1 MGMPLK
7 TWQWWVLA
15 IPPGL
20 VLVGVMIAASATLH
34 QRHLDWLWALVVL
47 IFTGWRW
54 LLAQWLQPQAFLP
67 DELQALE
74 AALAEPQQPLTTTSG
89 TFQQQQQATAKVQEI
104 LEQSRQD
111 PSPWENWPVFWQRCQ
126 QMVTVIAAIYH
137 PEIKRPLLQIYVP
150 QAFQLLRDT
159 VDDVDRWL
167 KQFSPLLAQV
177 SVGKA
182 YETYEIYQKLQP
194 TARVAWKVW
203 GWAQWVL
210 NPAVALAKATTT
222 SMRQQANQELV
233 GNLGQILREETL
245 KALALRAINLYGGQ
259 TITSFDTSPFL
270 EASAP
275 TPSRQNSPL
284 QNPQVETLRQILER
298 AEQPP
303 VQTPVKLLVV
313 GRTGAGK
320 SSFINTLFV
329 RQTAAVDLLP
339 STTELRDYRW
349 QAPNGEAL
357 VLWDTPGYEQ
367 VGRVDYRELVLAQA
381 KTADALLLLTP
392 ALDPALQMDQAFL
405 ETVHQAAPSL
415 PILGV
420 VTQVDRLRPAREWQ
434 PPYDW
439 QQGERPKE
447 VAIREAITYRQE
459 RLSTY
464 CAKLLPLVSTDS
476 QQGRESWGLTELTLE
491 LVSLIDPA
499 KQFRLGRFVA
509 DLEAR
514 TRLATQIIERYAFQ
528 AGTGQGITAMLKSP
542 VLRFLS
548 LWLTG
553 SPTLAVL
560 LSEKLPIEQSPVVV
574 GKMQMAYELYS
585 LLNRPRDQGGKG
597 MLNLDPLVLWPLF
610 LDTHEPVTQAVWALG
625 QTLSEYWLGSWPES
639 DKPLAEQFQAR
650 YQGYLQTSPSP

>member
-20 VLVGVMIAASATLH
+20 VVVGIMIAASATLH
-34 QRHLDWLWALVVL
+34 QRHLDWMWALVVL

-54 LLAQWLQPQAFLP
+54 LLAHWLQPQAFLP

-182 YETYEIYQKLQP
+182 YEAYEIYQKLQP

-222 SMRQQANQELV
+222 GMRQQANQELV

-259 TITSFDTSPFL
+259 TITGFDSSPFL
-270 EASAP
+270 EANDP
-275 TPSRQNSPL
+275 KTPL
-284 QNPQVETLRQILER
+284 QKPQVETLRQILER

-303 VQTPVKLLVV
+303 EQTPVKLLVV

-329 RQTAAVDLLP
+329 SQTAAVDLLP

-349 QAPNGEAL
+349 QAPTGEAL

-392 ALDPALQMDQAFL
+392 VLDPALQMDQEFL
-405 ETVHQAAPSL
+405 ETVRQVAPSL

-434 PPYDW
+434 PPYNW

-459 RLSTY
+459 RLGIY
-464 CAKLLPLVSTDS
+464 CAKLLPLVSADS
-476 QQGRESWGLTELTLE
+476 QQGREPWGLTELTLE

-514 TRLATQIIERYAFQ
+514 TRLAAQIIERYAFQ

-597 MLNLDPLVLWPLF
+597 MLNLDPLLLWPLF

-625 QTLSEYWLGSWPES
+625 QTLSEYWLGSLPES

-650 YQGYLQTSPSP
+650 YQGYLQAPPSP